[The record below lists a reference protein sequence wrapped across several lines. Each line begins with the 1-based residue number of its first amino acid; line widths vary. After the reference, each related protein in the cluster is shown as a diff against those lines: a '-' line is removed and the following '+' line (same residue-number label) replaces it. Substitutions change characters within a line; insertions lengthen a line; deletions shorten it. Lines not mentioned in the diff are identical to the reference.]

1 MNVFDRSE
9 IQRAAHKVKPYHGD
23 EQWLTEPQEVF
34 VPEETVPEP
43 VQLRVRGP
51 PPRLIEEM

>member
-9 IQRAAHKVKPYHGD
+9 IQRAADKVKPYHGD
-23 EQWLTEPQEVF
+23 KQWLTEPQEVF
-34 VPEETVPEP
+34 VPEEVVP
-43 VQLRVRGP
+43 VQPRVRRP